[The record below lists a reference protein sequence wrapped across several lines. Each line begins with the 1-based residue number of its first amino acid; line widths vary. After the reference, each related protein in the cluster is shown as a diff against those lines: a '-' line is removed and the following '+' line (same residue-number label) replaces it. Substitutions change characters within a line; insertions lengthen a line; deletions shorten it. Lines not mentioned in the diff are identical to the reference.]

1 MPSDWK
7 NIVAIAV
14 GNFHTVGLRS
24 DGTVV
29 STKPVAAYDYGQWKV
44 SDWRN
49 VVAIT
54 AYELHTVGLRA
65 DGTVVST
72 QVTEKRWDGGQW
84 KVSDWKDILVP
95 DTDKPKTEAAP
106 AVPLTDDPNALT
118 EPTAE
123 MIAGAAEGKLI
134 KSGVILRQG
143 PSTNTPILAMGLKSG
158 TKLTAYAV
166 DGDYYFVQVN
176 ETKQYGYISRQFVK
190 LLSVLGE
197 TSSGSDQPEGTVRGT
212 VTAANLALREGPSVT
227 SKQIEQYYQGKLVY
241 IYYQE
246 GEYYYV
252 LVAGTA
258 LKGYLSAQ
266 YIHAEGTVP
275 SKEAASS
282 DFTPLKVGGTNDGET
297 VKQVQQRLVD
307 LYYLPYPEKDVEGK
321 GVVTTVYGSMC
332 AKAVAKFQ
340 ERNGIQ
346 QTGQCDK
353 VTYDQLM
360 SDKAVAYTMKEK
372 DQLGIIMSIQDA
384 LIQKGYLKGKAT
396 GYCGTD
402 TVAAIKAFQKAN
414 NLTVDGQADT
424 ATLRLLLGY

>member
-1 MPSDWK
+1 MSDWK
-7 NIVAIAV
+7 NIIAIAA

-29 STKPVAAYDYGQWKV
+29 STKPAALLDFGQWKV
-44 SDWRN
+44 SEWRN

-54 AYELHTVGLRA
+54 AYELLTVGLRA

-72 QVTEKRWDGGQW
+72 QITVKKWDGGQW
-84 KVSDWKDILVP
+84 KVSNWNDTLVP
-95 DTDKPKTEAAP
+95 DADKSKTEAAP
-106 AVPLTDDPNALT
+106 AVPLTDDLNALT

-134 KSGVILRQG
+134 KSGVRMRQG
-143 PSTNTPILAMGLKSG
+143 PSTNAPIIAMGLKSG
-158 TKLTAYAV
+158 TKLTVYAV

-197 TSSGSDQPEGTVRGT
+197 TSTGNDQPEGTVRGT

-227 SKQIEQYYQGKLVY
+227 SKHIEQYYQGKLVY

-252 LVAGTA
+252 MVAGTP
-258 LKGYLSAQ
+258 LKGYMSAQ

-282 DFTPLKVGGTNDGET
+282 GFTPLKVGGTNDGET

-307 LYYLPYPEKDVEGK
+307 LYYLPYPEKDAEGK

-353 VTYDQLM
+353 ATYDKLM
-360 SDKAVAYTMKEK
+360 SDKATAYTMKEK
-372 DQLGIIMSIQDA
+372 DQLDIVKSIQEA
-384 LIQKGYLKGKAT
+384 LIKKGYLKGKAT

-414 NLTVDGQADT
+414 NLTVDGHAGT
-424 ATLRLLLGY
+424 KTLQLLLGY